1 MSSNKTVIAVDGPSV
16 VVPGA
21 IEAARQT
28 GAKILLVGN
37 EATLDGELNR
47 LSPSGVDLEIVHAPE
62 VAGMDEKPSDILRR
76 KKNASIQVACRLVRD
91 GAAQGVVSAGHSGAS
106 VACGMFIM
114 GRIPGVERPALASLL
129 PTEKEPVVLLD
140 VGATVDCKPYN
151 IFQFGLMGDAF
162 ARDILNKESPR
173 VGLLSIG
180 EEEGKGNSQVKEAYE
195 LFKMAQNL
203 NFSGNIEGRDL
214 FTGEMDVAVC
224 DGFVGNVALK
234 LSEGLGL
241 SLSRDINL
249 DDLFKPCYG
258 AVILELLDASAGEF
272 LGSTTV
278 DYVINV
284 NGENIVLFEDGYFVD
299 KAVKRYRVPSIKNGM
314 NIILAKVPV
323 GKRTSL
329 EACFLTGDFDVIY
342 NGCTSILAAPSSK
355 IPFGDITRFGMPF
368 YGGNITYKTQLDIDA
383 ECDIRINAALYRGA
397 LIKVLVDG
405 SEAGKI
411 AFAPY
416 ELTVEKLKPG
426 KHTVEY
432 ILYGNRVNTFGSL
445 HNCGKNS
452 WVGPDHWY
460 SKGDEWSY
468 EYNLKPVGI
477 LKSPVIKV
485 IKR

>member
-1 MSSNKTVIAVDGPSV
+1 M
-16 VVPGA
+16 
-21 IEAARQT
+21 
-28 GAKILLVGN
+28 
-37 EATLDGELNR
+37 
-47 LSPSGVDLEIVHAPE
+47 EIVHAPE

-241 SLSRDINL
+241 SLSRVL
-249 DDLFKPCYG
+249 KR
-258 AVILELLDASAGEF
+258 ELLNSGF
-272 LGSTTV
+272 LPKLGSLLAKSAFRRFAKVV
-278 DYVINV
+278 DYAEY
-284 NGENIVLFEDGYFVD
+284 GGAPLLGLQNISIVCHGRSNAKAICNATRMATLFVE
-299 KAVKRYRVPSIKNGM
+299 KETNKRLMETICANEE
-314 NIILAKVPV
+314 L
-323 GKRTSL
+323 
-329 EACFLTGDFDVIY
+329 
-342 NGCTSILAAPSSK
+342 
-355 IPFGDITRFGMPF
+355 TRFGRS
-368 YGGNITYKTQLDIDA
+368 
-383 ECDIRINAALYRGA
+383 C
-397 LIKVLVDG
+397 
-405 SEAGKI
+405 
-411 AFAPY
+411 
-416 ELTVEKLKPG
+416 
-426 KHTVEY
+426 
-432 ILYGNRVNTFGSL
+432 
-445 HNCGKNS
+445 
-452 WVGPDHWY
+452 
-460 SKGDEWSY
+460 
-468 EYNLKPVGI
+468 
-477 LKSPVIKV
+477 
-485 IKR
+485 

>member
-1 MSSNKTVIAVDGPSV
+1 MSSNKTVIAVDAMGGDLGPSV

-91 GAAQGVVSAGHSGAS
+91 GAAQGVVRAGHSGAS

-241 SLSRDINL
+241 SLSRVL
-249 DDLFKPCYG
+249 KR
-258 AVILELLDASAGEF
+258 ELLNSGF
-272 LGSTTV
+272 LPKLGSLLAKSAFRRFAKVV
-278 DYVINV
+278 DYAEY
-284 NGENIVLFEDGYFVD
+284 GGAPLLGLQNISIVCHGRSNAKAICNATRMATLFVE
-299 KAVKRYRVPSIKNGM
+299 KETNKRLMETICANEE
-314 NIILAKVPV
+314 L
-323 GKRTSL
+323 
-329 EACFLTGDFDVIY
+329 
-342 NGCTSILAAPSSK
+342 
-355 IPFGDITRFGMPF
+355 TRFGRS
-368 YGGNITYKTQLDIDA
+368 
-383 ECDIRINAALYRGA
+383 C
-397 LIKVLVDG
+397 
-405 SEAGKI
+405 
-411 AFAPY
+411 
-416 ELTVEKLKPG
+416 
-426 KHTVEY
+426 
-432 ILYGNRVNTFGSL
+432 
-445 HNCGKNS
+445 
-452 WVGPDHWY
+452 
-460 SKGDEWSY
+460 
-468 EYNLKPVGI
+468 
-477 LKSPVIKV
+477 
-485 IKR
+485 

>member
-1 MSSNKTVIAVDGPSV
+1 MSSNKTVIAVDSMGGDLGPSV
-16 VVPGA
+16 VFPGA
-21 IEAARQT
+21 IEAAHQT
-28 GAKILLVGN
+28 GAKILHVGN

-241 SLSRDINL
+241 SLSRVL
-249 DDLFKPCYG
+249 KR
-258 AVILELLDASAGEF
+258 ELLNSGF
-272 LGSTTV
+272 LPKLGSLLAKSAFRRFAKVV
-278 DYVINV
+278 DYAEY
-284 NGENIVLFEDGYFVD
+284 GGAPLLGLQNISIVCHGRSNAKAICNATRMATLFVE
-299 KAVKRYRVPSIKNGM
+299 KETNKRLMETICANEE
-314 NIILAKVPV
+314 L
-323 GKRTSL
+323 
-329 EACFLTGDFDVIY
+329 
-342 NGCTSILAAPSSK
+342 
-355 IPFGDITRFGMPF
+355 TRFGRS
-368 YGGNITYKTQLDIDA
+368 
-383 ECDIRINAALYRGA
+383 C
-397 LIKVLVDG
+397 
-405 SEAGKI
+405 
-411 AFAPY
+411 
-416 ELTVEKLKPG
+416 
-426 KHTVEY
+426 
-432 ILYGNRVNTFGSL
+432 
-445 HNCGKNS
+445 
-452 WVGPDHWY
+452 
-460 SKGDEWSY
+460 
-468 EYNLKPVGI
+468 
-477 LKSPVIKV
+477 
-485 IKR
+485 

>member
-1 MSSNKTVIAVDGPSV
+1 MSSNKTVIAVDAMGGDLGPSV

-241 SLSRDINL
+241 SLSRVL
-249 DDLFKPCYG
+249 KR
-258 AVILELLDASAGEF
+258 ELLNSGF
-272 LGSTTV
+272 LPKLGSLLAKSAFRRFAKGV
-278 DYVINV
+278 DYAEY
-284 NGENIVLFEDGYFVD
+284 GGAPLLGLQNISIVCHGRSNAKAICNATRMATLFVE
-299 KAVKRYRVPSIKNGM
+299 KETNKRLMETICANEE
-314 NIILAKVPV
+314 L
-323 GKRTSL
+323 
-329 EACFLTGDFDVIY
+329 
-342 NGCTSILAAPSSK
+342 
-355 IPFGDITRFGMPF
+355 TRFGRS
-368 YGGNITYKTQLDIDA
+368 
-383 ECDIRINAALYRGA
+383 C
-397 LIKVLVDG
+397 
-405 SEAGKI
+405 
-411 AFAPY
+411 
-416 ELTVEKLKPG
+416 
-426 KHTVEY
+426 
-432 ILYGNRVNTFGSL
+432 
-445 HNCGKNS
+445 
-452 WVGPDHWY
+452 
-460 SKGDEWSY
+460 
-468 EYNLKPVGI
+468 
-477 LKSPVIKV
+477 
-485 IKR
+485 

>member
-1 MSSNKTVIAVDGPSV
+1 MGGDLGPSV

-241 SLSRDINL
+241 SLSRVL
-249 DDLFKPCYG
+249 KR
-258 AVILELLDASAGEF
+258 ELLNSGF
-272 LGSTTV
+272 LPKLGSLLAKSAFRRFAKVV
-278 DYVINV
+278 DYAEY
-284 NGENIVLFEDGYFVD
+284 GGAPLLGLQNISIVCHGRSNAKAICNATRMATLFVE
-299 KAVKRYRVPSIKNGM
+299 KETNKRLMETICANEE
-314 NIILAKVPV
+314 L
-323 GKRTSL
+323 
-329 EACFLTGDFDVIY
+329 
-342 NGCTSILAAPSSK
+342 
-355 IPFGDITRFGMPF
+355 TRFGRS
-368 YGGNITYKTQLDIDA
+368 
-383 ECDIRINAALYRGA
+383 C
-397 LIKVLVDG
+397 
-405 SEAGKI
+405 
-411 AFAPY
+411 
-416 ELTVEKLKPG
+416 
-426 KHTVEY
+426 
-432 ILYGNRVNTFGSL
+432 
-445 HNCGKNS
+445 
-452 WVGPDHWY
+452 
-460 SKGDEWSY
+460 
-468 EYNLKPVGI
+468 
-477 LKSPVIKV
+477 
-485 IKR
+485 

>member
-1 MSSNKTVIAVDGPSV
+1 MSSNKTVIAVDAMGGDLGPSV

-241 SLSRDINL
+241 SLSRVL
-249 DDLFKPCYG
+249 KR
-258 AVILELLDASAGEF
+258 ELLNSGF
-272 LGSTTV
+272 LPKLGSLLAKSAFRRFAKVV
-278 DYVINV
+278 DYAEY
-284 NGENIVLFEDGYFVD
+284 GGAPLLGLQNISIVCHGRSNAKAICNATHMATLFVE
-299 KAVKRYRVPSIKNGM
+299 KETNKRLMETICANEE
-314 NIILAKVPV
+314 L
-323 GKRTSL
+323 
-329 EACFLTGDFDVIY
+329 
-342 NGCTSILAAPSSK
+342 
-355 IPFGDITRFGMPF
+355 TRFGRS
-368 YGGNITYKTQLDIDA
+368 
-383 ECDIRINAALYRGA
+383 C
-397 LIKVLVDG
+397 
-405 SEAGKI
+405 
-411 AFAPY
+411 
-416 ELTVEKLKPG
+416 
-426 KHTVEY
+426 
-432 ILYGNRVNTFGSL
+432 
-445 HNCGKNS
+445 
-452 WVGPDHWY
+452 
-460 SKGDEWSY
+460 
-468 EYNLKPVGI
+468 
-477 LKSPVIKV
+477 
-485 IKR
+485 

>member
-1 MSSNKTVIAVDGPSV
+1 MSSNKTVIAVDAMGGDLGPSV

-241 SLSRDINL
+241 SLSRVL
-249 DDLFKPCYG
+249 KR
-258 AVILELLDASAGEF
+258 ELLNSGF
-272 LGSTTV
+272 LPKLGSLLAKSAFRRFAKVV
-278 DYVINV
+278 DYA
-284 NGENIVLFEDGYFVD
+284 E
-299 KAVKRYRVPSIKNGM
+299 
-314 NIILAKVPV
+314 
-323 GKRTSL
+323 
-329 EACFLTGDFDVIY
+329 
-342 NGCTSILAAPSSK
+342 
-355 IPFGDITRFGMPF
+355 
-368 YGGNITYKTQLDIDA
+368 YGGAPLLGLQNISIV
-383 ECDIRINAALYRGA
+383 CHGRSNAKAICNATRMATLFVEKETNKRLMETICA
-397 LIKVLVDG
+397 N
-405 SEAGKI
+405 E
-411 AFAPY
+411 
-416 ELTVEKLKPG
+416 ELT
-426 KHTVEY
+426 
-432 ILYGNRVNTFGSL
+432 
-445 HNCGKNS
+445 
-452 WVGPDHWY
+452 
-460 SKGDEWSY
+460 
-468 EYNLKPVGI
+468 
-477 LKSPVIKV
+477 
-485 IKR
+485 

>member
-1 MSSNKTVIAVDGPSV
+1 MSSNKTVIAVDAMGGDLGPSV

-76 KKNASIQVACRLVRD
+76 KKNAAIQVACRLVRD

-241 SLSRDINL
+241 SLSRVL
-249 DDLFKPCYG
+249 KR
-258 AVILELLDASAGEF
+258 ELLNSGF
-272 LGSTTV
+272 LPKLGSLLAKSAFRRFAKVV
-278 DYVINV
+278 DYAEY
-284 NGENIVLFEDGYFVD
+284 GGAPLLGLQNISIVCHGRSNAKAICNATRMATLFVE
-299 KAVKRYRVPSIKNGM
+299 KETNKRLMETICANEE
-314 NIILAKVPV
+314 L
-323 GKRTSL
+323 
-329 EACFLTGDFDVIY
+329 
-342 NGCTSILAAPSSK
+342 
-355 IPFGDITRFGMPF
+355 TRFGRS
-368 YGGNITYKTQLDIDA
+368 
-383 ECDIRINAALYRGA
+383 C
-397 LIKVLVDG
+397 
-405 SEAGKI
+405 
-411 AFAPY
+411 
-416 ELTVEKLKPG
+416 
-426 KHTVEY
+426 
-432 ILYGNRVNTFGSL
+432 
-445 HNCGKNS
+445 
-452 WVGPDHWY
+452 
-460 SKGDEWSY
+460 
-468 EYNLKPVGI
+468 
-477 LKSPVIKV
+477 
-485 IKR
+485 

>member
-1 MSSNKTVIAVDGPSV
+1 MSSNKTVIAVDAMGGDLGPSV

-162 ARDILNKESPR
+162 ARDILNKEAPR

-241 SLSRDINL
+241 SLSRVL
-249 DDLFKPCYG
+249 KR
-258 AVILELLDASAGEF
+258 ELLNSGF
-272 LGSTTV
+272 LPKLGSLLAKSAFRRFAKVV
-278 DYVINV
+278 DYAEY
-284 NGENIVLFEDGYFVD
+284 GGAPLLGLQNISIVCHGRSNAKAICNATRMATLFVE
-299 KAVKRYRVPSIKNGM
+299 KETNKRLMETICANEE
-314 NIILAKVPV
+314 L
-323 GKRTSL
+323 
-329 EACFLTGDFDVIY
+329 
-342 NGCTSILAAPSSK
+342 
-355 IPFGDITRFGMPF
+355 TRFGRS
-368 YGGNITYKTQLDIDA
+368 
-383 ECDIRINAALYRGA
+383 C
-397 LIKVLVDG
+397 
-405 SEAGKI
+405 
-411 AFAPY
+411 
-416 ELTVEKLKPG
+416 
-426 KHTVEY
+426 
-432 ILYGNRVNTFGSL
+432 
-445 HNCGKNS
+445 
-452 WVGPDHWY
+452 
-460 SKGDEWSY
+460 
-468 EYNLKPVGI
+468 
-477 LKSPVIKV
+477 
-485 IKR
+485 

>member
-1 MSSNKTVIAVDGPSV
+1 MSSNKTVIAVDAMGGDLGPSV

-140 VGATVDCKPYN
+140 VGATVECKPYN

-241 SLSRDINL
+241 SLSRVL
-249 DDLFKPCYG
+249 KR
-258 AVILELLDASAGEF
+258 ELLNSGF
-272 LGSTTV
+272 LPKLGSLLAKSAFRRFAKVV
-278 DYVINV
+278 DYAEY
-284 NGENIVLFEDGYFVD
+284 GGAPLLGLQNISIVCHGRSNAKAICNATRMATLFVE
-299 KAVKRYRVPSIKNGM
+299 KETNKRLMETICANEE
-314 NIILAKVPV
+314 L
-323 GKRTSL
+323 
-329 EACFLTGDFDVIY
+329 
-342 NGCTSILAAPSSK
+342 
-355 IPFGDITRFGMPF
+355 TRFGRS
-368 YGGNITYKTQLDIDA
+368 
-383 ECDIRINAALYRGA
+383 C
-397 LIKVLVDG
+397 
-405 SEAGKI
+405 
-411 AFAPY
+411 
-416 ELTVEKLKPG
+416 
-426 KHTVEY
+426 
-432 ILYGNRVNTFGSL
+432 
-445 HNCGKNS
+445 
-452 WVGPDHWY
+452 
-460 SKGDEWSY
+460 
-468 EYNLKPVGI
+468 
-477 LKSPVIKV
+477 
-485 IKR
+485 

>member
-1 MSSNKTVIAVDGPSV
+1 MSSNKTVIAVDAMGGDLGPSV

-162 ARDILNKESPR
+162 ARDILNKEAPR

-214 FTGEMDVAVC
+214 FTGDVDVAVC

-241 SLSRDINL
+241 SLSRVL
-249 DDLFKPCYG
+249 KR
-258 AVILELLDASAGEF
+258 ELLSSGF
-272 LGSTTV
+272 LPKLGSLLAKSAFRRFAKVV
-278 DYVINV
+278 DYAEY
-284 NGENIVLFEDGYFVD
+284 GGAPLLGLQNISIVCHGRSNAKAICNATRMATLFVE
-299 KAVKRYRVPSIKNGM
+299 KETNKRLMETICANEE
-314 NIILAKVPV
+314 L
-323 GKRTSL
+323 
-329 EACFLTGDFDVIY
+329 
-342 NGCTSILAAPSSK
+342 
-355 IPFGDITRFGMPF
+355 TRFG
-368 YGGNITYKTQLDIDA
+368 
-383 ECDIRINAALYRGA
+383 R
-397 LIKVLVDG
+397 
-405 SEAGKI
+405 S
-411 AFAPY
+411 
-416 ELTVEKLKPG
+416 
-426 KHTVEY
+426 
-432 ILYGNRVNTFGSL
+432 S
-445 HNCGKNS
+445 
-452 WVGPDHWY
+452 
-460 SKGDEWSY
+460 
-468 EYNLKPVGI
+468 
-477 LKSPVIKV
+477 
-485 IKR
+485 

>member
-1 MSSNKTVIAVDGPSV
+1 MSSNKTVIAVDAMGGDLGPSV

-162 ARDILNKESPR
+162 ARDIL
-173 VGLLSIG
+173 SIG

-241 SLSRDINL
+241 SLSRVL
-249 DDLFKPCYG
+249 KR
-258 AVILELLDASAGEF
+258 ELLNSGF
-272 LGSTTV
+272 LPKLGSLLAKSAFRRFAKVV
-278 DYVINV
+278 DYAEY
-284 NGENIVLFEDGYFVD
+284 GGAPLLGLQNISIVCHGRSNAKAICNATRMATLFVE
-299 KAVKRYRVPSIKNGM
+299 KETNKRLMETICANEE
-314 NIILAKVPV
+314 L
-323 GKRTSL
+323 
-329 EACFLTGDFDVIY
+329 
-342 NGCTSILAAPSSK
+342 
-355 IPFGDITRFGMPF
+355 TRFGRS
-368 YGGNITYKTQLDIDA
+368 
-383 ECDIRINAALYRGA
+383 C
-397 LIKVLVDG
+397 
-405 SEAGKI
+405 
-411 AFAPY
+411 
-416 ELTVEKLKPG
+416 
-426 KHTVEY
+426 
-432 ILYGNRVNTFGSL
+432 
-445 HNCGKNS
+445 
-452 WVGPDHWY
+452 
-460 SKGDEWSY
+460 
-468 EYNLKPVGI
+468 
-477 LKSPVIKV
+477 
-485 IKR
+485 

>member
-1 MSSNKTVIAVDGPSV
+1 MSSNKTVIAVDAMGGDLGPSV

-241 SLSRDINL
+241 SLSRVL
-249 DDLFKPCYG
+249 KR
-258 AVILELLDASAGEF
+258 ELLNSGF
-272 LGSTTV
+272 LPKLGSLLAKSAFRRFAKVV
-278 DYVINV
+278 DYAEY
-284 NGENIVLFEDGYFVD
+284 GGAPLLGLQNI
-299 KAVKRYRVPSIKNGM
+299 SIVCHGRSN
-314 NIILAKVPV
+314 AKE
-323 GKRTSL
+323 L
-329 EACFLTGDFDVIY
+329 
-342 NGCTSILAAPSSK
+342 
-355 IPFGDITRFGMPF
+355 TRFGRS
-368 YGGNITYKTQLDIDA
+368 
-383 ECDIRINAALYRGA
+383 C
-397 LIKVLVDG
+397 
-405 SEAGKI
+405 
-411 AFAPY
+411 
-416 ELTVEKLKPG
+416 
-426 KHTVEY
+426 
-432 ILYGNRVNTFGSL
+432 
-445 HNCGKNS
+445 
-452 WVGPDHWY
+452 
-460 SKGDEWSY
+460 
-468 EYNLKPVGI
+468 
-477 LKSPVIKV
+477 
-485 IKR
+485 

>member
-1 MSSNKTVIAVDGPSV
+1 MSSNKTVIAVDAMGGDLGPSV

-114 GRIPGVERPALASLL
+114 GRIPGVECPALASLL

-241 SLSRDINL
+241 SLSRVL
-249 DDLFKPCYG
+249 KR
-258 AVILELLDASAGEF
+258 ELLNSGF
-272 LGSTTV
+272 LPKLGSLLAKSAFRRFAKVV
-278 DYVINV
+278 DYAEY
-284 NGENIVLFEDGYFVD
+284 GGAPLLGLQNISIVCHGRSNAKAICNATRMATLFVE
-299 KAVKRYRVPSIKNGM
+299 KETNKRLMETICANEE
-314 NIILAKVPV
+314 L
-323 GKRTSL
+323 
-329 EACFLTGDFDVIY
+329 
-342 NGCTSILAAPSSK
+342 
-355 IPFGDITRFGMPF
+355 TRFGRS
-368 YGGNITYKTQLDIDA
+368 
-383 ECDIRINAALYRGA
+383 C
-397 LIKVLVDG
+397 
-405 SEAGKI
+405 
-411 AFAPY
+411 
-416 ELTVEKLKPG
+416 
-426 KHTVEY
+426 
-432 ILYGNRVNTFGSL
+432 
-445 HNCGKNS
+445 
-452 WVGPDHWY
+452 
-460 SKGDEWSY
+460 
-468 EYNLKPVGI
+468 
-477 LKSPVIKV
+477 
-485 IKR
+485 

>member
-1 MSSNKTVIAVDGPSV
+1 MSSNKTVIAVDAMGGDLGPSV

-180 EEEGKGNSQVKEAYE
+180 DEEGKGNSQVKEAYE

-241 SLSRDINL
+241 SLSRVL
-249 DDLFKPCYG
+249 KR
-258 AVILELLDASAGEF
+258 ELLNSGF
-272 LGSTTV
+272 LPKLGSLLAKSAFRRFAKVV
-278 DYVINV
+278 DYAEY
-284 NGENIVLFEDGYFVD
+284 GGAPLLGLQNISIVCHGRSNAKAICNATRMATLFVE
-299 KAVKRYRVPSIKNGM
+299 KETNKRLMETICANEE
-314 NIILAKVPV
+314 L
-323 GKRTSL
+323 
-329 EACFLTGDFDVIY
+329 
-342 NGCTSILAAPSSK
+342 
-355 IPFGDITRFGMPF
+355 TRFGRS
-368 YGGNITYKTQLDIDA
+368 
-383 ECDIRINAALYRGA
+383 C
-397 LIKVLVDG
+397 
-405 SEAGKI
+405 
-411 AFAPY
+411 
-416 ELTVEKLKPG
+416 
-426 KHTVEY
+426 
-432 ILYGNRVNTFGSL
+432 
-445 HNCGKNS
+445 
-452 WVGPDHWY
+452 
-460 SKGDEWSY
+460 
-468 EYNLKPVGI
+468 
-477 LKSPVIKV
+477 
-485 IKR
+485 

>member
-1 MSSNKTVIAVDGPSV
+1 MSSNKTVIAVDAMGGDLGPSV

-37 EATLDGELNR
+37 EAILDGELNR

-241 SLSRDINL
+241 SLSRVL
-249 DDLFKPCYG
+249 KR
-258 AVILELLDASAGEF
+258 ELLNSGF
-272 LGSTTV
+272 LPKLGSLLAKSAFRRFAKVV
-278 DYVINV
+278 DYAEY
-284 NGENIVLFEDGYFVD
+284 GGAPLLGLQNISIVCHGRSNAKAICNATRMATLFVE
-299 KAVKRYRVPSIKNGM
+299 KETNKRLMETICANEE
-314 NIILAKVPV
+314 L
-323 GKRTSL
+323 
-329 EACFLTGDFDVIY
+329 
-342 NGCTSILAAPSSK
+342 
-355 IPFGDITRFGMPF
+355 TRFGRS
-368 YGGNITYKTQLDIDA
+368 
-383 ECDIRINAALYRGA
+383 C
-397 LIKVLVDG
+397 
-405 SEAGKI
+405 
-411 AFAPY
+411 
-416 ELTVEKLKPG
+416 
-426 KHTVEY
+426 
-432 ILYGNRVNTFGSL
+432 
-445 HNCGKNS
+445 
-452 WVGPDHWY
+452 
-460 SKGDEWSY
+460 
-468 EYNLKPVGI
+468 
-477 LKSPVIKV
+477 
-485 IKR
+485 

>member
-1 MSSNKTVIAVDGPSV
+1 MSSNKTVIAVDAMGGDLGPSV

-62 VAGMDEKPSDILRR
+62 VAGLDEKPSDILRR

-241 SLSRDINL
+241 SLSRVL
-249 DDLFKPCYG
+249 KR
-258 AVILELLDASAGEF
+258 ELLNSGF
-272 LGSTTV
+272 LPKLGSLLAKSAFRRFAKVV
-278 DYVINV
+278 DYAEY
-284 NGENIVLFEDGYFVD
+284 GGAPLLGLQNISIVCHGRSNAKAICNATRMATLFVE
-299 KAVKRYRVPSIKNGM
+299 KETNKRLMETICANEE
-314 NIILAKVPV
+314 L
-323 GKRTSL
+323 
-329 EACFLTGDFDVIY
+329 
-342 NGCTSILAAPSSK
+342 
-355 IPFGDITRFGMPF
+355 TRFGRS
-368 YGGNITYKTQLDIDA
+368 
-383 ECDIRINAALYRGA
+383 C
-397 LIKVLVDG
+397 
-405 SEAGKI
+405 
-411 AFAPY
+411 
-416 ELTVEKLKPG
+416 
-426 KHTVEY
+426 
-432 ILYGNRVNTFGSL
+432 
-445 HNCGKNS
+445 
-452 WVGPDHWY
+452 
-460 SKGDEWSY
+460 
-468 EYNLKPVGI
+468 
-477 LKSPVIKV
+477 
-485 IKR
+485 